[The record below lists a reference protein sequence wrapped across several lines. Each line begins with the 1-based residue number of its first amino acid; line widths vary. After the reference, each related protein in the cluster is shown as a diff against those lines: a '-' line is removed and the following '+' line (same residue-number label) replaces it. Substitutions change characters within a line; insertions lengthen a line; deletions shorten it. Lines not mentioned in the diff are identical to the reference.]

1 MKKKLVFLSLLA
13 ACSVFSE
20 TMPKLYQIPLKTI
33 NGQSASLQDYRGKV
47 LLIVNVASHCG
58 YTPQYKGLEALYQK
72 YKGQGFSVLGFPCN
86 DFGAQEPG
94 TTEEIKE
101 FCSSKYQVS
110 FPLFDKLHVKG
121 PEQHELY
128 SSLSGKTSPFPGDV
142 KWNFGKFLIGKEG
155 AILQRFDSKVT
166 PDSPEM
172 IQAVEAAL
180 AKEVKK

>member
-1 MKKKLVFLSLLA
+1 MNS
-13 ACSVFSE
+13 
-20 TMPKLYQIPLKTI
+20 
-33 NGQSASLQDYRGKV
+33 DDR
-47 LLIVNVASHCG
+47 
-58 YTPQYKGLEALYQK
+58 
-72 YKGQGFSVLGFPCN
+72 
-86 DFGAQEPG
+86 D
-94 TTEEIKE
+94 
-101 FCSSKYQVS
+101 
-110 FPLFDKLHVKG
+110 PLFDKLHVKG